1 MKKLVG
7 VTGCFLMLCN
17 VIMYMILPSVPQT
30 DASPESSLYSNPF
43 VSAPTADAKTTEVY
57 ILKEYNGR
65 VAVFRGTSNTP
76 YMETDVRIADLPQVD
91 MDMLKTGIAVQTTSE
106 LNRLLEDYCS

>member
-30 DASPESSLYSNPF
+30 DASPENSYSEPF
-43 VSAPTADAKTTEVY
+43 VSAPPVDTKTTEVY
-57 ILKEYNGR
+57 TLKEYNGR
-65 VAVFRGTSNTP
+65 IAVFRGTSDVP
-76 YMETDVRIADLPQVD
+76 YIETDVQIADLPQVD
-91 MDMLKTGIAVQTTSE
+91 INMLKTGISVQTTSE